1 MANLLTVSGVW
12 WDWGWQN
19 VVGVNAEDYL
29 RNRVNKAASILVV
42 FRIAVTWYLNEAPY
56 RKEIYFSLQF
66 HGGKGMV
73 LLKAVVTAP
82 MNVSGAWGILLP
94 TYPTKKKSRK
104 RHEPF
109 KAWPL
114 QWGVYSLLSA
124 IRPWFLKATQTPKQL
139 HQMGPK
145 YSNNKS
151 VYNLSCKPQWPWPRG
166 LVHWWLGPQSNDCH
180 VSGPWGLWPHPRM
193 NQLMD

>member
-94 TYPTKKKSRK
+94 TYPTKKKAERDMNPSRLDPSN
-104 RHEPF
+104 EGSTLYF
-109 KAWPL
+109 L
-114 QWGVYSLLSA
+114 Q
-124 IRPWFLKATQTPKQL
+124 
-139 HQMGPK
+139 
-145 YSNNKS
+145 
-151 VYNLSCKPQWPWPRG
+151 
-166 LVHWWLGPQSNDCH
+166 
-180 VSGPWGLWPHPRM
+180 
-193 NQLMD
+193 